1 MTSLARR
8 LLNRLTGAS
17 RRGMLEVSGEDR
29 ALVQQVVES
38 NLTYLTPQRL
48 HYLAS
53 LCRRR
58 GQARVEGVF
67 LEAGCALGGSTVLL
81 SRLKP
86 PGAALRVYDVFATI
100 PAPTPEDGPD
110 VHARYAAILRGESRG
125 INGDAYYGYEK
136 NLLDIVR
143 RNLTRFQVEPQ
154 RDRVELIQGLVQDT
168 LRVDEPVAF
177 AHVDVDWYEPVKT
190 CLERIVP
197 RLSRGGALVL
207 DDYNDWSGCR
217 KATDEYFSRP
227 SPAYRMDN
235 RHGVMTITR
244 TA

>member
-1 MTSLARR
+1 
-8 LLNRLTGAS
+8 
-17 RRGMLEVSGEDR
+17 
-29 ALVQQVVES
+29 
-38 NLTYLTPQRL
+38 
-48 HYLAS
+48 
-53 LCRRR
+53 
-58 GQARVEGVF
+58 
-67 LEAGCALGGSTVLL
+67 
-81 SRLKP
+81 
-86 PGAALRVYDVFATI
+86 
-100 PAPTPEDGPD
+100 
-110 VHARYAAILRGESRG
+110 
-125 INGDAYYGYEK
+125 
-136 NLLDIVR
+136 
-143 RNLTRFQVEPQ
+143 
-154 RDRVELIQGLVQDT
+154 VQDT